1 MLFTTLEFCVFLA
14 VLVALY
20 YLLPK
25 KAQWC
30 ILLLASGVFYAL
42 LARRRIV
49 FMGIS
54 VVSTWLTA
62 QGLAAL
68 HTREKAALLPLSDK
82 AAKAQAK
89 KPYICKRQML
99 LALFLLINLGGLFVF
114 KFYNITAQAANGLL
128 PKLNLLAP
136 IGISFYT
143 LQIIGYVMDVY
154 HKKVKAEPNLFKTAL
169 FTMFFPQIIEG
180 PIARYD
186 ALAPQ
191 LYAERHFEY
200 DRFVLGLQRMLW
212 GYFKKLVIADRFHVI
227 VSTVFTAYS
236 EYKGFEIALVAVLYT
251 VQLYAD
257 FSGGIDIARGAAELF
272 GISLAENFKRPF
284 FAKSVSEFWRRWH
297 ITLGAWLRDYVFY
310 PVTLSRPL
318 AKTGKWLKNHCG
330 AWAGKWIPAY
340 IALFILWLCNGVWH
354 GDGLQYIAFGLYHGT
369 LIMLGMSFEPLF
381 AKGRAWAHIKGSEWW
396 WKLFCVLRTFAFVCY
411 GELIFRSSS
420 LADAWGMT
428 KQLFAAW
435 NPEVLANGFLFTLGL
450 DVPDV
455 VVGLLAIG
463 VLLVAEL
470 CDRQNG
476 LRTWVYTRAL
486 PLRWGILLGG
496 IAAVVLFG
504 IYGPSYDP
512 TPFIYFKF

>member
-1 MLFTTLEFCVFLA
+1 
-14 VLVALY
+14 
-20 YLLPK
+20 
-25 KAQWC
+25 
-30 ILLLASGVFYAL
+30 
-42 LARRRIV
+42 
-49 FMGIS
+49 
-54 VVSTWLTA
+54 
-62 QGLAAL
+62 
-68 HTREKAALLPLSDK
+68 
-82 AAKAQAK
+82 
-89 KPYICKRQML
+89 
-99 LALFLLINLGGLFVF
+99 
-114 KFYNITAQAANGLL
+114 
-128 PKLNLLAP
+128 
-136 IGISFYT
+136 
-143 LQIIGYVMDVY
+143 
-154 HKKVKAEPNLFKTAL
+154 
-169 FTMFFPQIIEG
+169 
-180 PIARYD
+180 
-186 ALAPQ
+186 
-191 LYAERHFEY
+191 
-200 DRFVLGLQRMLW
+200 
-212 GYFKKLVIADRFHVI
+212 
-227 VSTVFTAYS
+227 
-236 EYKGFEIALVAVLYT
+236 
-251 VQLYAD
+251 
-257 FSGGIDIARGAAELF
+257 
-272 GISLAENFKRPF
+272 
-284 FAKSVSEFWRRWH
+284 
-297 ITLGAWLRDYVFY
+297 
-310 PVTLSRPL
+310 
-318 AKTGKWLKNHCG
+318 
-330 AWAGKWIPAY
+330 
-340 IALFILWLCNGVWH
+340 
-354 GDGLQYIAFGLYHGT
+354 YHGT